1 MDKKFSNLCTP
12 AKIYFAIAVISTI
25 VALFNGFPII
35 AAIIK
40 LVFAS
45 IWTFVLSWLC
55 SKGYKSVSWFLVL
68 LPFIM
73 IALAMFGFAQKNT
86 SNAGKE
92 GFGRTHYSS
101 NTNQNNKRRK

>member
-1 MDKKFSNLCTP
+1 MDKRFSNLCTP

-25 VALFNGFPII
+25 VALFNGVPII
-35 AAIIK
+35 AAFIK

-68 LPFIM
+68 LPFVM
-73 IALAMFGFAQKNT
+73 IALAMFGLAQSKN

-92 GFGRTHYSS
+92 GFGAARPSS
-101 NTNQNNKRRK
+101 YKKK